1 MKLNKQTQT
10 FEGELSNGVLF
21 TLDLIKRGDS
31 WLFGIKIEGRP
42 SFFTCSSDFKDTD
55 FTDFDIQNKVALQ
68 LEELGIP
75 KEDVA
80 HFMNQL
86 SKVM

>member
-42 SFFTCSSDFKDTD
+42 SFFTCSNDFEGKLSSEITLKLS
-55 FTDFDIQNKVALQ
+55 QQ
-68 LEELGIP
+68 LEDLGIP
-75 KEDVA
+75 GEDVK
-80 HFMNQL
+80 HFINQL
-86 SKVM
+86 AKLV